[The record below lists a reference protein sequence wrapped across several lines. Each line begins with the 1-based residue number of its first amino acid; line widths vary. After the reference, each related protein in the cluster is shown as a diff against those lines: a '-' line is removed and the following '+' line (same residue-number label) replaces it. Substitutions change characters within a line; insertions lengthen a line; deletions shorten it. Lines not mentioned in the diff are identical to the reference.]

1 MTESQAVLPKEWTVV
16 DSCWVSKSLSLIWSA
31 LPTKQWLTDRER
43 KTLAVEAGRVIR
55 RKIVHRSSWGTTIEN
70 HYMRNLIFISFLLLI
85 WMPSIAQSSLAGK
98 KICLDPGHGG
108 TAGTDHYRVGKSGE
122 REEWI
127 NLRVALLLKKKLE
140 EQNAVVFLTRSTD
153 SAVELG
159 ARGVLAVD
167 HKVDVFISI
176 HHNATADSSVNFP
189 IIYFHGAASENKA
202 GVRLGRLLALTF
214 REEFYASNVPVS
226 LVSDYCIFPEKGA
239 RVLRDS
245 YGIPGVLAEASFFT
259 NEEEENK
266 LKQERHNTDEAA
278 AYYRALVR
286 FFESKPPAVEPKK
299 LPGLIPVF
307 PVLQEAGRM
316 SPEALGWRD
325 DFEKALELFR
335 KHDSTSIRTSFEL
348 FTRSARS
355 FPIHTQ
361 LENVMNTVLKFY
373 ANGGE

>member
-1 MTESQAVLPKEWTVV
+1 
-16 DSCWVSKSLSLIWSA
+16 
-31 LPTKQWLTDRER
+31 
-43 KTLAVEAGRVIR
+43 
-55 RKIVHRSSWGTTIEN
+55 
-70 HYMRNLIFISFLLLI
+70 MRNLVYISFMLLG
-85 WMPSIAQSSLAGK
+85 WMSSIAQSSLAGK
-98 KICLDPGHGG
+98 KICIDPGHGG

-127 NLRVALLLKKKLE
+127 NLRVALLLKTKLE
-140 EQNAVVFLTRSTD
+140 EQNAVVFLTRSND

-159 ARGVLAVD
+159 ARGTLAGD

-202 GVRLGRLLALTF
+202 GVRLGRLLARTF
-214 REEFYASNVPVS
+214 REDFYASNVPVS

-259 NEEEENK
+259 NEAEENK

-286 FFESKPPAVEPKK
+286 FFESKPPAIEPKK

-335 KHDSTSIRTSFEL
+335 KNDSTSIRTSFEL

-355 FPIHTQ
+355 FPDSYLAGKCHEYRAEILRKWGRIIDAEAETTRMR
-361 LENVMNTVLKFY
+361 EFYGTSGGNLKKR
-373 ANGGE
+373 ANKRR